1 MPTIKVRICYLCY
14 IGKGE
19 IKKAVGYYLAG
30 NMEPYDVCEDCRKE
44 VEAQEIPVIQLSE
57 EEVIEEG

>member
-1 MPTIKVRICYLCY
+1 MIYKER
-14 IGKGE
+14 KGE

-30 NMEPYDVCEDCRKE
+30 KMEPYDVCEDCRKE
-44 VEAQEIPVIQLSE
+44 VEAQEIPVIQLRE